1 MNTKYFIYFLF
12 LLAISYLTFSCYEN
26 WVYDWD
32 MPGYLGSIF
41 SWDYPNN
48 PKLVHDLV
56 YSSIK
61 LEASAAE
68 YENITAYNAANKVFT
83 ANYKAFTEQL
93 PYYNIKVGYNL
104 AIYLLYKI
112 GFTGPHAVLLVN
124 VFSYFVAGL
133 LLIYIT
139 SFIFPKSPLLS
150 SLISLFILW
159 FPPVRSM
166 AQNPT
171 PDMFL
176 LVFML
181 LFTVSVLQN
190 RSHSR
195 RFIFLVCCVIIRPD
209 YILFALSYLAA
220 ALVHNYL
227 TVNKEINFKLI
238 LHGVLLVLIYISII
252 KYYNYPGWKDVF
264 YDTFIYRRP
273 IISAEEAVFTFKEY
287 RDLIIIKLIN
297 FKKVTLIS
305 LMLMGT
311 TIYFSRDVW
320 IRILSV
326 VFFANIYF
334 KFLLFPQGATLRFF
348 IGYIILLAIVFLY
361 AVGQKCNATA
371 VRKIT

>member
-1 MNTKYFIYFLF
+1 MRTKHFIYFLF
-12 LLAISYLTFSCYEN
+12 ISALSFLTFTCYEN
-26 WVYDWD
+26 RVYDWD
-32 MPGYLGSIF
+32 MPGYLGSIY
-41 SWDYPNN
+41 SWDYPGN

-68 YENITAYNAANKVFT
+68 YVNITAYNSANKVFT
-83 ANYKAFTEQL
+83 ADYRAFSEQL
-93 PYYNIKVGYNL
+93 PYYDIKVGYNL

-124 VFSYFVAGL
+124 IISYFASGL
-133 LLIYIT
+133 LLFYLLVY
-139 SFIFPKSPLLS
+139 IFPKSLFLPS
-150 SLISLFILW
+150 VISLFILW
-159 FPPVRSM
+159 LPPVRSM

-190 RSHSR
+190 RSHSL

-220 ALVHNYL
+220 AFAYYYFKAK
-227 TVNKEINFKLI
+227 TFDFKLI
-238 LHGVLLVLIYISII
+238 VQGFLLMLIYFGII
-252 KYYNYPGWKDVF
+252 KYFNYPGWNDVF

-273 IISAEEAVFTFKEY
+273 IISAEEAEFTLKQY
-287 RDLIIIKLIN
+287 SDIIIVKLIN
-297 FKKVTLIS
+297 FKKVTLAS
-305 LMLMGT
+305 LLLLGAT
-311 TIYFSRDVW
+311 FYFSKDLWV
-320 IRILSV
+320 RILAL
-326 VFFANIYF
+326 VFFLNIYI

-348 IGYIILLAIVFLY
+348 IGYVILLAIVFLY
-361 AVGQKCNATA
+361 AVGRKYNTPAI
-371 VRKIT
+371 RKIT